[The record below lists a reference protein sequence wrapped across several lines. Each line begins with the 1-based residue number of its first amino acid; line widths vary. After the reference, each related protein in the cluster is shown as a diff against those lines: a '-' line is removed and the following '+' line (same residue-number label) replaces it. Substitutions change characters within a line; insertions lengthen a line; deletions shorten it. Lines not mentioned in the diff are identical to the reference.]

1 MAEDSDLERT
11 EAPTGRRLEEAREKG
26 QVPHSRELSSF
37 LVLMASAAAMWFVGA
52 WMISRVQWMTR
63 QGLTLSPADLATT
76 ASLAERFGQSSFAA
90 LIALSPLLLTVLVAA
105 LVAPLL
111 LNAWI
116 FSPKALIPDF
126 SKLDPIKGLGRIF
139 SLQGLVE
146 LVKAVL
152 KSLLIVGVAV
162 WLILGQAG
170 EFVGLLSEPLESGVW
185 HSGRLILFSFV
196 VIVAATILI
205 VAADVPFQLWRY
217 YDQLKM
223 TKDEVKQEGKEMEGS
238 PEVKGRIRQLQREAA
253 RRRMMAA
260 VPKADVIVT
269 NPTHFAVA
277 LSYKSGM
284 TAPKVLAKGRGD
296 VALKIRQVGAEAG
309 VPMLEAPPLA
319 RALFRWSEIDES
331 IPVRLYAAVAE
342 VLAYVYQLDRYRK
355 TGGQYPMP
363 PRDLE
368 VPPDLDP
375 GLANG

>member
-296 VALKIRQVGAEAG
+296 VALKIREVGAEAG

>member
-11 EAPTGRRLEEAREKG
+11 EAPTGRRLEQAREKG

-37 LVLMASAAAMWFVGA
+37 LILMASAATMWFVGS
-52 WMISRVQWMTR
+52 WMVARVQWMTR
-63 QGLTLSPADLATT
+63 EGLSLGPSDLTTT
-76 ASLAERFGQSSFAA
+76 ASLTERFGQAA
-90 LIALSPLLLTVLVAA
+90 FQALVALSPLLLAVLVAA
-105 LVAPLL
+105 LLAPLL

-116 FSPKALIPDF
+116 FSPKALLPDF
-126 SKLDPIKGLGRIF
+126 SKLDPIKGLGRVF

-146 LVKAVL
+146 LVKALL
-152 KSLLIVGVAV
+152 KSLLIGGVAV
-162 WLILGQAG
+162 WLIQGQTG
-170 EFVGLLSEPLESGVW
+170 EFVGLLSEPIESGVW

-217 YDQLKM
+217 HDQLKM

-296 VALKIRQVGAEAG
+296 VALKIREVGARAG

-342 VLAYVYQLDRYRK
+342 VLAYVYQLDRYRT

-363 PRDLE
+363 PRNLD

>member
-355 TGGQYPMP
+355 TGGQYPVP